1 MQILTAI
8 FSWLSNAGASVMM
21 PIILTILGMVMGAKF
36 GEALRAGLT
45 FGVGFIGL
53 NAVIGIMAS
62 TVSVLGQD
70 LVNNLNFK
78 LTTFDVGWPAG
89 AAIAWSTEVVPWV
102 FIVVIITNII
112 MIATGLT
119 KTMDVDIWN
128 YWHVLFIASAIVLVC
143 GEANPVLAWVFALGQ
158 AALCMAIIFLVA
170 DWVQADC
177 AEVFGLEGISLPHIQ
192 SINGCII
199 TYPVDKLIGMIPGL
213 KDINIDLTTISDK
226 LGLLGEPLMIGLIIG
241 MLLQAL
247 ASFTTPDKPFMTSI
261 QEMLK
266 TGMNI
271 SAVMIL
277 IPRMV
282 ALLMEGLMPISEF
295 TQEFLEK
302 RFPGKELYIGLDA
315 AVATGH
321 PFVVTLAL
329 IAIPI
334 IYIEAVLLPYNTVLP
349 LTDLSALVFYVE
361 CCVLPNHGNL
371 FRGLL
376 LTILMCCVYLF
387 CSSYAGPVMTGLASY
402 TGMQIPEGGTAI
414 TCIAVG
420 SQFITWIPF
429 AIAKMICL

>member
-1 MQILTAI
+1 MGIR
-8 FSWLSNAGASVMM
+8 SW
-21 PIILTILGMVMGAKF
+21 
-36 GEALRAGLT
+36 
-45 FGVGFIGL
+45 
-53 NAVIGIMAS
+53 
-62 TVSVLGQD
+62 
-70 LVNNLNFK
+70 
-78 LTTFDVGWPAG
+78 
-89 AAIAWSTEVVPWV
+89 
-102 FIVVIITNII
+102 
-112 MIATGLT
+112 TGCSLYG
-119 KTMDVDIWN
+119 N
-128 YWHVLFIASAIVLVC
+128 H
-143 GEANPVLAWVFALGQ
+143 
-158 AALCMAIIFLVA
+158 FLVA

-199 TYPVDKLIGMIPGL
+199 TYPVDKLIGMIPGI

-334 IYIEAVLLPYNTVLP
+334 IYIEAVVLPYNTVLP